1 MSGASYKHYYET
13 LANGVLSNDTPVSTY
28 QTLTTIDNVLHLVDS
43 APVYRINWVD
53 NIGISLPVATLTP
66 SLQIAALSFNHSFPA
81 TIVKE
86 WQYTNYDIRVATA
99 VSTPALYIYA
109 AIANPQA
116 SGSSTDPNVLGA
128 LLATTTNSTPAWSL
142 DGVISASATNR
153 NENVELINDY
163 LTNTEIGI
171 DHVGKPA
178 VANVTHAQFQLTL
191 LALFETVDVGNTAT
205 LYGIQVREYVN
216 DG

>member
-1 MSGASYKHYYET
+1 VSGASYKHYFES
-13 LANGVLSNDTPVSTY
+13 LSSGVLIDDAPVSTY

-53 NIGISLPVATLTP
+53 NVGIAIPVATLAP
-66 SLQIAALSFNHSFPA
+66 GLQIAAISFNHLFPA

-86 WQYTNYDIRVATA
+86 WQYTNYDIRVATD

-116 SGSSTDPNVLGA
+116 SGSASDPNVLGA
-128 LLATTTNSTPAWSL
+128 LLATTTNSSPAWTL
-142 DGVISASATNR
+142 DGVISTSASNR
-153 NENVELINDY
+153 NENVELINDSR
-163 LTNTEIGI
+163 TNTEIAI
-171 DHVGKPA
+171 DHAGRPA
-178 VANVTHAQFQLTL
+178 FANVTHAQFQLSL
-191 LALFETVDVGNTAT
+191 LALFETVDDANSAHI
-205 LYGIQVREYVN
+205 YGIQVREYVN